1 MSRPPEASVLPEMA
15 LRLAQV
21 FEAASAMVARSE
33 EESRRREAEAAR
45 VAAVLGKVDPAAR
58 RRVMSARRA
67 AGAAEVQAAQALADE
82 LRYQAGSRALAAV
95 HRYAGTLTAEAAHAG
110 ARNRTRAAAFAEL
123 MQRLDPDG
131 ARTFLEVVARAE
143 ADRLAS
149 AERQAANLTAQ
160 IQAAIGSLPA
170 PPTDYEPPGP
180 RKRKAK
186 RKARRAEAEAV
197 EQENAES
204 SDVVVLDPSRRRTA
218 T

>member
-1 MSRPPEASVLPEMA
+1 MLPEMA
-15 LRLAQV
+15 RRLAQV
-21 FEAASAMVARSE
+21 FEAASAMVAGSE

-45 VAAVLGKVDPAAR
+45 VAAVLGRVDPAAR

-67 AGAAEVQAAQALADE
+67 AGAAEVQATQALADE

-95 HRYAGTLTAEAAHAG
+95 HRYAGTLTAEAADAG
-110 ARNRTRAAAFAEL
+110 ARNRARAAEFAEL
-123 MQRLDPDG
+123 MNRLDPEA
-131 ARTFLEVVARAE
+131 ARTFLEVVTRAE

-149 AERQAANLTAQ
+149 AERQAASLTAQ

-170 PPTDYEPPGP
+170 PPADYATPLP
-180 RKRKAK
+180 RSRKAK
-186 RKARRAEAEAV
+186 RKARRAESEAV

-204 SDVVVLDPSRRRTA
+204 SDVVVLDPNRRRTA

>member
-15 LRLAQV
+15 RRLAQV

-33 EESRRREAEAAR
+33 EESRRRETETTR
-45 VAAVLGKVDPAAR
+45 VAAVLGRVDPAAR

-82 LRYQAGSRALAAV
+82 LRYQAGSRALAAI
-95 HRYAGTLTAEAAHAG
+95 HRYAGTLLAEAADAG
-110 ARNRTRAAAFAEL
+110 TRSRARAAEFAEL
-123 MQRLDPDG
+123 MQRLDPEG

-160 IQAAIGSLPA
+160 VQVAIGSLPA
-170 PPTDYEPPGP
+170 PPSDFATPLPGS
-180 RKRKAK
+180 RKAK
-186 RKARRAEAEAV
+186 RKARRAEADAV
-197 EQENAES
+197 NQENAES
-204 SDVVVLDPSRRRTA
+204 SDVVVLDPNRRRTA